1 MGVRG
6 LVTFIEK
13 HPRIYRDVRFRMS
26 RLVIDGA
33 NLLHLLYFDSGVYL
47 IKTGVY
53 LIKTGVYLL
62 NTGLD
67 QNHGGEYA
75 AFEELIERFITTLR
89 NCGVSP
95 FVVLDGG
102 SDYTDKKLDTVTQ
115 RAVDR
120 IEKAHR
126 AAWDDSE
133 QNILPQLA
141 KLMFTQ
147 TLARLEVPMA
157 QCYAEADQEIA
168 ALANEWR
175 CPVLSNDSDF
185 YIFDLPAGFLPTSHF
200 QWKAVEQS
208 GSQSYIPCKN
218 YNTRSFC
225 ILINIEHELLP
236 TFAALA
242 GNDYVKLQKM
252 ERPIRWTQ
260 FCPASDGI
268 PSRLEGLL
276 CWLRDFHQP
285 EKALEAALGLMGEL
299 GTKRKKEVLQSLY
312 LGMEEYKLP
321 SSTLM
326 RFFVDGVAPPFP
338 TFEGVKGLIPDWT
351 RLPLTQARL
360 TSDILDVLLLQRN
373 DLSIPVDHGDMASI
387 NLTSR
392 PLRQV
397 MYGLLLGK
405 RRQLVNERDRD
416 GLQLKVIP
424 VQPAVRGVARQLTLE
439 SLDQAESSQRLQVLL
454 DALGVTEA
462 SLSRLPPQLRLPV
475 AVTCYWLQRAQPRP
489 DQRLLKALLLG
500 LSNGD
505 ALRQRAASQIQN
517 KCYKQKLDVS
527 VVHAFNQWQGCL
539 KDSVY
544 LNQLLGRPL
553 EEPQIARLY
562 EGTLVHDLVHQ
573 MRTGRKLKHFLK
585 SDRSSVR
592 QYSAMMAVIN
602 QFHCQE
608 ASTSHN
614 QKTVT
619 PPRRQPLEDL
629 TANLQ
634 QLFLLC
640 EDEMEV
646 SSTVSVQEDLHLE
659 DLLSVKTRY
668 RAKKRNNR
676 SKNPEVARKE
686 ERRGDV
692 VLW

>member
-1 MGVRG
+1 MGVQG
-6 LVTFIEK
+6 LFTFVEK

-33 NLLHLLYFDSGVYL
+33 NLIHLLYFDS
-47 IKTGVY
+47 
-53 LIKTGVYLL
+53 
-62 NTGLD
+62 GLD

-75 AFEELIERFITTLR
+75 AFEELIERFITALR
-89 NCGVSP
+89 DCGISP

-102 SDYTDKKLDTVTQ
+102 SDYTDKKLETMMQ

-120 IEKAHR
+120 IKKAHR
-126 AAWDDSE
+126 AAVEDSKK
-133 QNILPQLA
+133 NVLPQLA
-141 KLMFTQ
+141 KLMFRQ

-168 ALANEWR
+168 ALANEWQ

-185 YIFDLPAGFLPTSHF
+185 YIFDLPGFLPISHF
-200 QWKAVEQS
+200 QWEAVEQS
-208 GSQSYIPCKN
+208 GSQSYIPCKK
-218 YNTRSFC
+218 YNTSSFC
-225 ILINIEHELLP
+225 IFFNLERQLLP

-252 ERPIRWTQ
+252 ERPIDWTQ
-260 FCPASDGI
+260 FCPAGDGI
-268 PSRLEGLL
+268 PSHLEGLL

-285 EKALEAALGLMGEL
+285 EKALEAALGLMREL
-299 GTKRKKEVLQSLY
+299 SKKKKAEVLQGLY
-312 LGMEEYKLP
+312 LGMQEYKLP
-321 SSTLM
+321 SSALK
-326 RFFVDGVAPPFP
+326 RFFVHGAAPPFP
-338 TFEGVKGLIPDWT
+338 TFEGVKGLVPDWT

-373 DLSIPVDHGDMASI
+373 NLSLPVDHGDMPSI

-405 RRQLVNERDRD
+405 GRRLEVNERDRD
-416 GLQLKVIP
+416 GLQLKEIP
-424 VQPAVRGVARQLTLE
+424 VKPAVRGVAGQLTLE

-475 AVTCYWLQRAQPRP
+475 AVTCYWLQRAQPCP
-489 DQRLLKALLLG
+489 DQSLLKALLLG

-505 ALRQRAASQIQN
+505 ALRQRAALQMQN
-517 KCYKQKLDVS
+517 ERCKQKLSVS
-527 VVHAFNQWQGCL
+527 VGHAFNQWQACL
-539 KDSVY
+539 KDGVY

-562 EGTLVHDLVHQ
+562 EGTLVHDLVHRI
-573 MRTGRKLKHFLK
+573 RTGKLKQLLK
-585 SDRSSVR
+585 YDRSRVK
-592 QYSAMMAVIN
+592 QYKSMLAIIH
-602 QFHCQE
+602 QFHSQK
-608 ASTSHN
+608 ASTPASDN
-614 QKTVT
+614 QETVT
-619 PPRRQPLEDL
+619 PPRRRRLPLGDL

-640 EDEMEV
+640 DDDEEAEMEV
-646 SSTVSVQEDLHLE
+646 SSGVRAQEELHLG
-659 DLLSVKTRY
+659 DLVSVKTRY
-668 RAKKRNNR
+668 RAKERNNR
-676 SKNPEVARKE
+676 SKNPELARKE
-686 ERRGDV
+686 ECRGDPV
-692 VLW
+692 RW